1 MKTLQGRLLIASP
14 SLVDPNFN
22 RTVVLLVH
30 HNDDG
35 ALGLVLNRPTNKTLA
50 EIWDQLSENP
60 CEATHPL
67 YWGGPVPGPLMVLHT
82 HDAMGDSQV
91 LGGLHFSVEKEK
103 IEQLVDCDPGS
114 CRFFVGHAGWAAG
127 QLESELQDDSWTT
140 LPAKFAHVF
149 DDEADLWRAVTKEIA
164 DSSLLGQLGVRH
176 SPPDPSL
183 N

>member
-1 MKTLQGRLLIASP
+1 MKTLQGCLLVASP

-30 HNDDG
+30 HNDEG
-35 ALGLVLNRPTNKTLA
+35 ALGLVLNRPTNKTLGD
-50 EIWDQLSENP
+50 IWDQLSESP
-60 CEATHPL
+60 CDRAHPL

-82 HDAMGDSQV
+82 DDAIGDSEV
-91 LGGLHFSVEKEK
+91 LDGLHFSVEKEK
-103 IEQLVDCDPGS
+103 IEQLVESDDGT

-127 QLESELQDDSWTT
+127 QLEAELQEDSWITVPAT
-140 LPAKFAHVF
+140 LEHVF
-149 DDEADLWRAVTKEIA
+149 DDEADLWRAVTKDIA
-164 DSSLLGQLGVRH
+164 DSSLLGQLGVKH